1 MFSILPNLITRLKVL
16 LLTFLVADIEAD
28 VIAAAAERKA
38 ELLRQAQSFEKEQ
51 MPDIAVQIRAQA
63 EGVALD
69 RPLASVS
76 AAVAHLQPPAA
87 PASSEDQTPASAS
100 PPPVEASQ
108 PGSKKKKA

>member
-38 ELLRQAQSFEKEQ
+38 ELLRQAQKFEKEH

-69 RPLASVS
+69 RPLGSVS
-76 AAVAHLQPPAA
+76 AAVAHLQPNMP
-87 PASSEDQTPASAS
+87 PASSGDQAPAPPSLPAGETS
-100 PPPVEASQ
+100 PP
-108 PGSKKKKA
+108 G